1 MPANREPIQL
11 TLVHLFGRG
20 VQEVECSGETTEQRV
35 LDRRAR
41 FRDAVVRLSERAQSA
56 ELVRLL
62 LFPGA
67 VAVVAGF
74 AFMLLGWYGASHTA
88 RSIEQIPY
96 LISGGLIGLGLV
108 MVGALLLSSAI
119 WMTMLQRHQAEQ
131 DARHERQ
138 LEQLRTELSPR
149 RSRAR

>member
-1 MPANREPIQL
+1 MTIDIAPEQRA
-11 TLVHLFGRG
+11 
-20 VQEVECSGETTEQRV
+20 TEQRV

-67 VAVVAGF
+67 LAVVGGF
-74 AFMLLGWYGASHTA
+74 AFMILGWYGASHTA
-88 RSIEQIPY
+88 RPIEQTPY

-119 WMTMLQRHQAEQ
+119 WMTMLQRHQSEQ
-131 DARHERQ
+131 DERVERK
-138 LEQLRTELSPR
+138 LDQLRDELAPR
-149 RSRAR
+149 RRRAASK

>member
-1 MPANREPIQL
+1 MSDVIEI
-11 TLVHLFGRG
+11 G
-20 VQEVECSGETTEQRV
+20 TEQRV

-41 FRDAVVRLSERAQSA
+41 FRDAVARLSERAQSA

-74 AFMLLGWYGASHTA
+74 AFMILGWYGASHTA
-88 RSIEQIPY
+88 RQIEQIPY

-119 WMTMLQRHQAEQ
+119 WMTMLQRQQAEQ
-131 DARHERQ
+131 DERLDRKLDDLEARV
-138 LEQLRTELSPR
+138 SSR
-149 RSRAR
+149 RAGGAQSNRETRAR

>member
-1 MPANREPIQL
+1 MAAALPAIEAFVVI
-11 TLVHLFGRG
+11 TDVAA
-20 VQEVECSGETTEQRV
+20 SEQRV
-35 LDRRAR
+35 IDRRAR

-88 RSIEQIPY
+88 RTIEQIPY

-108 MVGALLLSSAI
+108 MLGALLLSSAI
-119 WMTMLQRHQAEQ
+119 WMTMLQRHQSEQ
-131 DARHERQ
+131 DER
-138 LEQLRTELSPR
+138 LERKLDELETRLSSPR
-149 RSRAR
+149 GRK

>member
-1 MPANREPIQL
+1 M
-11 TLVHLFGRG
+11 
-20 VQEVECSGETTEQRV
+20 TTDVATDQRV

-88 RSIEQIPY
+88 RAIEQIPY
-96 LISGGLIGLGLV
+96 LISGGIIGLGLV

-131 DARHERQ
+131 DERHARQ
-138 LEQLRTELSPR
+138 LDELEQRLSQPR
-149 RSRAR
+149 RRPAAK

>member
-1 MPANREPIQL
+1 VITDVAA
-11 TLVHLFGRG
+11 
-20 VQEVECSGETTEQRV
+20 SEQRV
-35 LDRRAR
+35 IDRRAR

-88 RSIEQIPY
+88 RTIEQIPY

-108 MVGALLLSSAI
+108 MLGALLLSSAI
-119 WMTMLQRHQAEQ
+119 WMTMLQRHQSEQ
-131 DARHERQ
+131 DER
-138 LEQLRTELSPR
+138 LERKLDELETRLSSPR
-149 RSRAR
+149 GRK

>member
-1 MPANREPIQL
+1 MTTDVL
-11 TLVHLFGRG
+11 
-20 VQEVECSGETTEQRV
+20 TEQRV
-35 LDRRAR
+35 ADRRAR
-41 FRDAVVRLSERAQSA
+41 FRDAVSKLSERAQSA

-67 VAVVAGF
+67 LAVVAGF
-74 AFMLLGWYGASHTA
+74 MFMFLGWYGASHTA
-88 RSIEQIPY
+88 RQIEQIPY

-131 DARHERQ
+131 DERLDRKLDD
-138 LEQLRTELSPR
+138 LETRVTTPAPR
-149 RSRAR
+149 KRAR

>member
-1 MPANREPIQL
+1 VTTDIATDIA
-11 TLVHLFGRG
+11 
-20 VQEVECSGETTEQRV
+20 TEQRV
-35 LDRRAR
+35 IDRRAR
-41 FRDAVVRLSERAQSA
+41 FREAVVKLSERAQSA

-67 VAVVAGF
+67 IAVAAGF
-74 AFMLLGWYGASHTA
+74 GVMILGWYGASHTA

-108 MVGALLLSSAI
+108 MLGALLLSSAV

-131 DARHERQ
+131 DERVERRLDELEAR
-138 LEQLRTELSPR
+138 LSTPSSR
-149 RSRAR
+149 RNAK

>member
-1 MPANREPIQL
+1 MTIDIA
-11 TLVHLFGRG
+11 TK
-20 VQEVECSGETTEQRV
+20 QRV

-41 FRDAVVRLSERAQSA
+41 FRDAVVRLAERAQSA

-67 VAVVAGF
+67 VCVVGGF

-88 RSIEQIPY
+88 REIEQIPY

-131 DARHERQ
+131 DERHARQIEE
-138 LEQLRTELSPR
+138 LEQRLSRPPTR
-149 RSRAR
+149 RSAK

>member
-1 MPANREPIQL
+1 
-11 TLVHLFGRG
+11 V
-20 VQEVECSGETTEQRV
+20 TTDIATDQRV

-41 FRDAVVRLSERAQSA
+41 FRDAVVKLSERAQSA
-56 ELVRLL
+56 ELVKLL

-74 AFMLLGWYGASHTA
+74 GVMILGWYGASHTA
-88 RSIEQIPY
+88 RTIEQIPY

-108 MVGALLLSSAI
+108 MVGALLLSSAV

-131 DARHERQ
+131 DDRLERRLDELEERLAKPARVRK
-138 LEQLRTELSPR
+138 
-149 RSRAR
+149 

>member
-1 MPANREPIQL
+1 MA
-11 TLVHLFGRG
+11 
-20 VQEVECSGETTEQRV
+20 TEIVADQRA

-41 FRDAVVRLSERAQSA
+41 FRDAASRLSERAQSA

-67 VAVVAGF
+67 FAVTVGF
-74 AFMLLGWYGASHTA
+74 ALMFMGWWGASHTA
-88 RSIEQIPY
+88 RQIEQIPY

-119 WMTMLQRHQAEQ
+119 WMTMLQRHQGEQ
-131 DARHERQ
+131 DERLTRR
-138 LEQLRTELSPR
+138 LEQLDEQAAAPKPR
-149 RSRAR
+149 RTTAKKK